1 MEHRRGRSSPNA
13 TPLAIL
19 GFSFIHTF
27 HSLGGHLSMILLTTR
42 GKIRRNPTSS
52 LPPIICHH
60 HLKPNTAQLM
70 ERQSR
75 ATMHIPLHY
84 TIQCIQTTDSKLAQ
98 LTVLKTASQEPPI
111 KLQRYVQ
118 DLIIEPQKKF
128 LNTEFLKNFLKA
140 VPQMESYMYAFCC
153 NFLFS
158 PNKPKKTKIGLKTNK
173 QTKRLPLLA
182 IWPPQRECEKL
193 NRKEV
198 GVEEK

>member
-1 MEHRRGRSSPNA
+1 MIYKYSFSCSFHSFIDIFPLLKLFFILPYLFTTEKTKTTIDYLDNRTNQQASRSSKGLFLVSMEHRRGRSSPNA

-70 ERQSR
+70 ERQST

-84 TIQCIQTTDSKLAQ
+84 TIQCI
-98 LTVLKTASQEPPI
+98 
-111 KLQRYVQ
+111 
-118 DLIIEPQKKF
+118 
-128 LNTEFLKNFLKA
+128 
-140 VPQMESYMYAFCC
+140 
-153 NFLFS
+153 
-158 PNKPKKTKIGLKTNK
+158 
-173 QTKRLPLLA
+173 
-182 IWPPQRECEKL
+182 
-193 NRKEV
+193 
-198 GVEEK
+198 